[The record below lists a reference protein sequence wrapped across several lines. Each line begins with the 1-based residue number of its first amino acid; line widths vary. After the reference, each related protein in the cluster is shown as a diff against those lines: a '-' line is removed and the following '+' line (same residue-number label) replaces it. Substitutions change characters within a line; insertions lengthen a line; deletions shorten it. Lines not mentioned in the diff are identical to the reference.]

1 MQDFGRLLTARKDAF
16 ITDLRRSIRSRGL
29 DIRSLRHLGAGGT
42 GLATL
47 FEVRSSGGGVRKRF
61 VIKSSRIPND
71 PVLPYEKNIQLVC
84 CAWTSPPGGRDIPAA
99 RG

>member
-1 MQDFGRLLTARKDAF
+1 MEHCSRLLTVRKDAF

-47 FEVRSSGGGVRKRF
+47 FEVRSGRGGVRKRF
-61 VIKSSRIPND
+61 VIKSSRIPDD

-84 CAWTSPPGGRDIPAA
+84 CVW
-99 RG
+99 